1 MKKIFL
7 ILVLILSLFFLFNYN
22 YNQTKFV
29 VTENRVSLSSISDAH
44 DGLKIM
50 QLSDFL
56 IKDDKD
62 LKRIE
67 DIVKKTNE
75 LKPDIIIFNGDL
87 LYKEHKLNEEN
98 METLKELLSN
108 LECTLYKYAV
118 IGDNDIDY
126 LDTYKDIL
134 DSSDF
139 ILLDNE
145 SKYLFYKDINP
156 IKITGLTNLDNLDS
170 SFYLEEDYST
180 SFNLVISHYPD
191 YIDNLSSYNINLYLT
206 SHSLNG
212 LVRIPFI
219 GGIIKSNGAT
229 KYIEGN
235 YNVNDT
241 LMYISGGIG
250 TNNVNFRLFNKPEI
264 NLYRI
269 IKD

>member
-1 MKKIFL
+1 MKKILF
-7 ILVLILSLFFLFNYN
+7 IFILILSLFLVYNYN

-29 VTENRVSLSSISDAH
+29 VTENRVSLSNLSDAH

-50 QLSDFL
+50 ELSDLL
-56 IKDDKD
+56 IKTEKD

-67 DIVKKTNE
+67 NIVEKTNE

-98 METLKELLSN
+98 IKTLKELLSN

-118 IGDNDIDY
+118 IGDNDLEN

-134 DSSDF
+134 DSSNF

-156 IKITGLTNLDNLDS
+156 IKITGLTNLDNLKS
-170 SFYLEEDYST
+170 SFYLEEDYPT

-219 GGIIKSNGAT
+219 GGIVKSKGAT
-229 KYIEGN
+229 KYLEGN
-235 YNVNDT
+235 YTVNGT